1 MNCPR
6 CVQRIHRAAAACP
19 HCGFSLEDADRM
31 FGEDLVA
38 IDCLEDTS
46 GVLRRQERERV
57 VDVIER
63 FREVFPQLFLAVYTG
78 SFAELASLRQYGFW
92 LLNRAAFRDVP
103 LDRPNEAGVLLVIDP
118 ESRAANLT
126 FGYLLDPFLTEDDT
140 FRSLSKAHPYL
151 LEGDY
156 PGGIEAVAKA
166 LSKVLKKRSRQSR
179 RDREKFER
187 RCAPPPAASDLARRI
202 RGGHRMRKA
211 EPEVEEA
218 EV

>member
-1 MNCPR
+1 M
-6 CVQRIHRAAAACP
+6 I
-19 HCGFSLEDADRM
+19 
-31 FGEDLVA
+31 VA
-38 IDCLEDTS
+38 T
-46 GVLRRQERERV
+46 
-57 VDVIER
+57 ER
-63 FREVFPQLFLAVYTG
+63 FREVFPQLFFAVYTG
-78 SFAELASLRQYGFW
+78 SFAELASLRQFGFW

-126 FGYLLDPFLTEDDT
+126 FGYLLDPFMTEGDT

-187 RCAPPPAASDLARRI
+187 RCAPPPAAGDLARRI
-202 RGGHRMRKA
+202 RDGHRVREA
-211 EPEVEEA
+211 EPEPEQEVEI
-218 EV
+218 